1 MHYLLTL
8 PLLLGLSLP
17 VQAGLGD
24 AETKETVF
32 DAWCGKK
39 GNDCKVVFTDET
51 LTVNG
56 TDGINRSQI
65 LGFTWNYLGPHQV
78 NWTHQVRYT
87 FVVTFKEDGV
97 DKRGTFIFQNKGA
110 ADNFRQAI
118 TVLCSKCKPTY
129 NINF

>member
-1 MHYLLTL
+1 MRR
-8 PLLLGLSLP
+8 LLLAPLILALSLP

-24 AETKETVF
+24 TETKETEF

-65 LGFTWNYLGPHQV
+65 
-78 NWTHQVRYT
+78 
-87 FVVTFKEDGV
+87 
-97 DKRGTFIFQNKGA
+97 RGYSI
-110 ADNFRQAI
+110 D
-118 TVLCSKCKPTY
+118 
-129 NINF
+129 

>member
-1 MHYLLTL
+1 MRR
-8 PLLLGLSLP
+8 LLLAPLILALSLP

-24 AETKETVF
+24 AETKETEF

-39 GNDCKVVFTDET
+39 
-51 LTVNG
+51 G

-65 LGFTWNYLGPHQV
+65 RGYSIDYLGPHEV

-110 ADNFRQAI
+110 ADKFRQALS
-118 TVLCSKCKPTY
+118 VLCAK
-129 NINF
+129 